1 MGSVWDIPFPVCVCV
16 CVCACE
22 CVCVC
27 ACMSVCR
34 QAKGGLRGS
43 SGWLEGTCVMW
54 LRDQTHSLDECE
66 SGGQCSFSPLLIK
79 VGLFSVHYTHT
90 HTHTHT
96 CTCTHTHKHA
106 RTHTHTHTAF
116 IEWVIDSNNTG
127 EAHLYFAM
135 YLHFCCVCA
144 PVCARVCECLCLC
157 VLCVFVGLWAC
168 CQ

>member
-16 CVCACE
+16 CVCVPVCL
-22 CVCVC
+22 CVG
-27 ACMSVCR
+27 R
-34 QAKGGLRGS
+34 PKGALEAAVVDWRAHVWCGWEIKHTLLMNVRAEGSAPFLRFWSRLG
-43 SGWLEGTCVMW
+43 
-54 LRDQTHSLDECE
+54 
-66 SGGQCSFSPLLIK
+66 CSRFI
-79 VGLFSVHYTHT
+79 T

-144 PVCARVCECLCLC
+144 PVCARVCVCECLCLC
-157 VLCVFVGLWAC
+157 VLCVCL
-168 CQ
+168 